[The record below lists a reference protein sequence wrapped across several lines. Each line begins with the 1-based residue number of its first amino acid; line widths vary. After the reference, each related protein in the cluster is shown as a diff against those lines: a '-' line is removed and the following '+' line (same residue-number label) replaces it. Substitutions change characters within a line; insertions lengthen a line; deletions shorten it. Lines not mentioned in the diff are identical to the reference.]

1 MKKGTTDIDFVY
13 LWVDGNDPEWQA
25 KRNAFIG
32 NTQKKSAVNCEGRYA
47 NNDELKYSLR
57 SIELYAPWIRNI
69 YIVTDNQTPSW
80 LDTSNP
86 KVKIIDHKEIMP
98 VQSLPCFNSCLIEH
112 FIHRIPGLAEHFLY
126 GNDDMFFN
134 KPVTPDMF
142 FTTDGFPIIRFNRR
156 PFRKFTLFFKEKIL
170 KKTLSNYVQT
180 IRNSANLVE
189 KKYGIYYGGKTHHNI
204 DAYSK
209 SNYEHAQQVFRK
221 EIESTLNNHARSS
234 NDIQRNLYSYV
245 DLAEKRGH
253 LQYVTQKTSFRL
265 HIHNESHYSKLER
278 YNPMLFCMNDSE
290 YADNSDRKRAS
301 EFLEKRFPK
310 KSQFEI

>member
-98 VQSLPCFNSCLIEH
+98 AQSLPCFNSCLIEH

-142 FTTDGFPIIRFNRR
+142 FTTDGLPIIRFNRR
-156 PFRKFTLFFKEKIL
+156 PFRKFTLFFKEKVL
-170 KKTLSNYVQT
+170 KKPLSNYVLT

-209 SNYEHAQQVFRK
+209 SNYERAQQVFRK

-265 HIHNESHYSKLER
+265 HIHNESHYEKLEK

-290 YADNSDRKRAS
+290 YADNNDRKRAA

-310 KSQFEI
+310 KSQFEK

>member
-98 VQSLPCFNSCLIEH
+98 AQSLPCFNSCLIEH

-142 FTTDGFPIIRFNRR
+142 FTTDGLPIIRFNRR
-156 PFRKFTLFFKEKIL
+156 PFRKFTLFFKEKVL
-170 KKTLSNYVQT
+170 KKPLSNYVLT
-180 IRNSANLVE
+180 IRNSANLIE

-209 SNYEHAQQVFRK
+209 SNYERAQQVFRK

-265 HIHNESHYSKLER
+265 HIHNESHYEKLEK

-290 YADNSDRKRAS
+290 YADNSDRKRAA

-310 KSQFEI
+310 KSQFEK